1 VKDIKTVQRN
11 DSVSLDKATFTPEG
25 FLRDSPIIA
34 RTGILEYINPDGS
47 IRREFRPSEEV
58 FKADSLASFKGKP
71 IVMGHGAG
79 MISADNA
86 KRVMIGTMLSE
97 GIQDGENVRAD
108 LMIHDKNALDSG
120 RRALSV
126 GYSVDEDWTPGEYNG
141 IKYDLVQRNIK
152 VNHLGLVNKGRAGEQ
167 ARLTL
172 DGDQVDEYEEERKVM
187 KIRLDNGIEYEAAP
201 EVVAAIDAMKTDM
214 AKIKL
219 DGADLQR
226 KLDVSEAK
234 ADTLQADKV
243 KLDEQLKASDKKHAD
258 GLNEAVKQRVSL
270 LGIATAHKLDKA
282 DEMTDRQ
289 IKEAVITAVRG
300 DSIDL
305 KDKSD
310 DYIQAAFDMAS
321 ADGVRNDGI
330 AKQRKTLT
338 DKGAGNERKD
348 EAASSEDARQRMIE
362 RQADLYKGGNA

>member
-1 VKDIKTVQRN
+1 VKTVQRN

-34 RTGILEYINPDGS
+34 RTGILEYKNPDGS
-47 IRREFRPSEEV
+47 IRREYRPSEEV

-120 RRALSV
+120 RRGLSV
-126 GYSVDEDWTPGEYNG
+126 GYTVDEDWTPGEFNG
-141 IKYDLVQRNIK
+141 VKYDLVQRNIK
-152 VNHLGLVNKGRAGEQ
+152 VNHLGLVNKARAGEQ

-172 DGDQVDEYEEERKVM
+172 DGDQIDEYEEEIKLM
-187 KIRLDNGIEYEAAP
+187 KIRLDNGIEYDAAP
-201 EVVAAIDAMKTDM
+201 EVIAAIDSMKVDM
-214 AKIKL
+214 AKIKN
-219 DGADLQR
+219 DGVELQR
-226 KLDVSEAK
+226 KLDETEAK
-234 ADTLQADKV
+234 ADTLQADKI

-270 LGIATAHKLDKA
+270 LSVATAHKLDKA

-300 DSIDL
+300 DSVDL
-305 KDKSD
+305 TGKSD

-321 ADGVRNDGI
+321 ADGIRNDGI
-330 AKQRKTLT
+330 ATQRQKLNNP
-338 DKGAGNERKD
+338 DRERKD
-348 EAASSEDARQRMIE
+348 EAVSSEDARQRMIE
-362 RQADLYKGGNA
+362 QQQNAYKGGKN